1 MKHLIKQPMKAFWRW
16 THPVR
21 RPITRKV
28 EAMISRACVVQLAT
42 HPAIASPASEET
54 ALLMDH
60 MIRELIRLQTRVDTL
75 QDAIADLAANSS
87 TFNLTVVHDRDGDEP
102 AARSAAG

>member
-1 MKHLIKQPMKAFWRW
+1 MKYLIKRPMKALWRW

-28 EAMISRACVVQLAT
+28 EAMISRACLVQLST
-42 HPAIASPASEET
+42 HPTMVSPVGEET

-60 MIRELIRLQTRVDTL
+60 MIRELIRLQTRVDKL
-75 QDAIADLAANSS
+75 QGTIEDLSANSS
-87 TFNLTVVHDRDGDEP
+87 TFDLTVVHERDGDERV
-102 AARSAAG
+102 ARSAAG